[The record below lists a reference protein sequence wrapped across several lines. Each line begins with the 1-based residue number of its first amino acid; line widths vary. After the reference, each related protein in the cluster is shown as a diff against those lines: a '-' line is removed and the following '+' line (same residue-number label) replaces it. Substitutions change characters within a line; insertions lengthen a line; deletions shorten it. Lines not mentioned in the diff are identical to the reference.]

1 MRKHLSIDSGMAPRL
16 ETNLLS
22 QLAREAL
29 GPLPSRIMLRHVFD
43 GVWMDVFFVPAH
55 IIYNIALAH
64 ED

>member
-1 MRKHLSIDSGMAPRL
+1 MAPRL